1 MTNEIVDHELLLK
14 AAILYYEQ
22 NMNQEQVAKAIGVS
36 RPIVSKVLQI
46 AKQEHLVEFFVK
58 DVNKD
63 VVELE
68 LALQQR
74 YALNDVKVVSTRYDR
89 SEEAVSNQVGLLS
102 ARYMRKVLDQV
113 KTIGIGWGNAV
124 SHFVAE
130 TNYLITNDVTIV
142 PLVGGLGLV
151 NLDVHANRLVSEL
164 AIKLRSQY
172 CTFYAPVIAESAQ
185 VAQELKNSTLV
196 SSALKAARDV
206 DVAFIGVGNEV
217 RDSTWHKLNYI
228 TEAETEELEEAGAVG
243 DVVANFFDAEGNTI
257 KNDFADRLIGITIEE
272 LKEIPNVVLMAVGKQ
287 KARNVK
293 IMLDNHIVN
302 TLFIDQSIAEKII

>member
-1 MTNEIVDHELLLK
+1 MSKEIIDHELLLK

-22 NMNQEQVAKAIGVS
+22 NMNQEQIANAIGIS
-36 RPIVSKVLQI
+36 RPKVSKVLQV
-46 AKQEHLVEFFVK
+46 AKQEHLVEFFIK

-68 LALQQR
+68 LTLQQR
-74 YALNDVKVVSTRYDR
+74 YKLNDVKVVSTRYNR
-89 SEEAVSNQVGLLS
+89 SEEAVINQVGLLA
-102 ARYMRKVLDQV
+102 ARYMQQILDQI

-130 TNYLITNDVTIV
+130 TNYLIASNVTIV

-151 NLDVHANRLVSEL
+151 NLDVHASRLVSEL

-172 CTFYAPVIAESAQ
+172 STFYAPVIAESAQ
-185 VAQELKNSTLV
+185 VAQELKSSALV
-196 SSALKAARDV
+196 SSSLKAARDV

-217 RDSTWHKLNYI
+217 RSSTWHKLNYI
-228 TEAETEELEEAGAVG
+228 TETETEELEAAGAVG
-243 DVVANFFDAEGNTI
+243 DVVANFFDVNGHTI

-272 LKEIPNVVLMAVGKQ
+272 LKEIPDVVLMAVGEQ
-287 KARNVK
+287 KAKNVQ
-293 IMLDNHIVN
+293 IMLDNNIVS
-302 TLFIDQSIAEKII
+302 TLFIDQSIAEKLV